1 MAGRP
6 PGTENK
12 NKRFRAALNRYADAD
27 PKRLDDLAEKLWAT
41 AMSGDTQAIR
51 EVADRL
57 DGKVPQALVGDDE
70 HPPIGVTQ
78 IERKIVDTADPNG
91 AGVPAVAGP
100 SEV

>member
-6 PGTENK
+6 PGAENK

-41 AMSGDTQAIR
+41 AMLGDTTAIR

-57 DGKVPQALVGDDE
+57 DGKVPQALVGDDD
-70 HPPIGVTQ
+70 HPPVGFVVTGVK
-78 IERKIVDTADPNG
+78 RPNDADDK
-91 AGVPAVAGP
+91 A
-100 SEV
+100 